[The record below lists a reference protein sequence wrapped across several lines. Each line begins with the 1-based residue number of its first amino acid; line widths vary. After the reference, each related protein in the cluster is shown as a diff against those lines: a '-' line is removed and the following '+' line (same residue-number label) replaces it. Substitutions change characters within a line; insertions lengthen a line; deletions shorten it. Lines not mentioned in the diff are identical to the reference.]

1 MIRNLARLTQRL
13 SGMEKR
19 LERVLAEE
27 MTQVTREAMER
38 ARERAPVGKGPRRQ
52 PRLKDS
58 FSMEVK
64 GLEGTVKVVNPHG
77 AYVEF
82 GTGRRGA
89 QTGRAPGGYDGGWP
103 GMAAQPYLFPV
114 AMEMRGEF
122 PRRMGLAVLEG
133 LKERRNGG

>member
-89 QTGRAPGGYDGGWP
+89 QTGRAPGDTTADGRAWRRSRIFSPWPWKCGGNFPGGWA
-103 GMAAQPYLFPV
+103 GRFWK
-114 AMEMRGEF
+114 G
-122 PRRMGLAVLEG
+122 
-133 LKERRNGG
+133 

>member
-1 MIRNLARLTQRL
+1 
-13 SGMEKR
+13 
-19 LERVLAEE
+19 
-27 MTQVTREAMER
+27 MER

-122 PRRMGLAVLEG
+122 PRRMGRAVLEG

>member
-1 MIRNLARLTQRL
+1 MKGDFTQLIRRL
-13 SGMEKR
+13 SGMGRR
-19 LERVLAEE
+19 LEGALEVEIA
-27 MTQVTREAMER
+27 QVAREALER
-38 ARERAPVGKGPRRQ
+38 ARERAPVGAGPRRQ

-58 FSMEVK
+58 FSLEVK
-64 GLEGTVKVVNPHG
+64 GLQAAVQVSNPHG

-89 QTGRAPGGYDGGWP
+89 QTGRAPGGYDGSWP

-122 PRRMGLAVLEG
+122 PRRMGRAIREG
-133 LKERRNGG
+133 LREGRIGR